1 MNTQTIAKKRYN
13 SKLLPAITGSDC
25 VREGTN
31 GSASQ
36 GMLLGR
42 FRSAL
47 SMLIA
52 NSMEPRPTENGS
64 FNRHY
69 T

>member
-1 MNTQTIAKKRYN
+1 M
-13 SKLLPAITGSDC
+13 
-25 VREGTN
+25 REGTN

-36 GMLLGR
+36 GMLLGK

-64 FNRHY
+64 FCKHY
-69 T
+69 IYILK